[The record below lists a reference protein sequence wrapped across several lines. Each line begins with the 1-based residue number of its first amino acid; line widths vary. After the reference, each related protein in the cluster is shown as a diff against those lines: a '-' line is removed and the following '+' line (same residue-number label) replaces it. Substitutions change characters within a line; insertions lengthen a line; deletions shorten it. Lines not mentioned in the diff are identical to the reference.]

1 MGICKLSTLPDG
13 YIVRLAMT
21 QNRAQLVRAYILSAI
36 VVLVAA
42 LGSFM
47 NVETASVMLSVPPQ
61 KLVATATLTGGTTG
75 GDLKTQ
81 RIQATVTEAQGG
93 TASTILV
100 GPTFATGRVVFSC
113 AACGSTDR
121 VEVQAGTIVTNVNSL
136 SYATLAAA
144 SVTRARPATVAVRA
158 TSTGASWNTG
168 KATVT
173 GINNSP
179 ATQLHVTNPSA
190 IVGGSDVHP
199 AQAIQQSDF
208 DAARSALE
216 TKVTA
221 ALGLALKAK
230 AVEMTYIA
238 DGPPVF
244 TVISDRKVGDQVS
257 TFTMTMTGTIGATAF
272 SDSDARALM
281 RSALAAQVPAGQQL
295 TSDPVDIT
303 WETQKAGANGGVTV
317 KGSAVGYIAPTL
329 STNTLRAGIRG
340 FNPAQARRSL
350 ERAVPGSSAEI
361 QISPFEVPWL
371 PLIAEHISIT
381 VLVQPPGR

>member
-1 MGICKLSTLPDG
+1 MI
-13 YIVRLAMT
+13 
-21 QNRAQLVRAYILSAI
+21 QNRAQLMRACILSAI

-47 NVETASVMLSVPPQ
+47 NMETATVELSVPPQ
-61 KLVATATLTGGTTG
+61 KLVAAATLTGGQTG

-81 RIQATVTEAQGG
+81 HLEATVTEAQGG
-93 TASTILV
+93 TASTELV

-113 AACGSTDR
+113 PACASSVK
-121 VEVQAGTIVTNVNSL
+121 VEVQAGTLVTNINSL
-136 SYATLAAA
+136 GYATLAAA
-144 SVTRARPATVAVRA
+144 TVTRARPATVAVRA

-168 KATVT
+168 KATIT
-173 GINNSP
+173 
-179 ATQLHVTNPSA
+179 ATDNPSTRNLRVTNPSA
-190 IVGGSDVHP
+190 ITGGSDVHP
-199 AQAIQQSDF
+199 AQVIQQSDF

-221 ALGLALKAK
+221 ALGVALKTT
-230 AVEMTYIA
+230 AVQMTYIA
-238 DGPPVF
+238 DGPPAF

-281 RSALAAQVPAGQQL
+281 RSALAAKVPPGQQL

-303 WETQKAGANGGVTV
+303 WETQKAGAHGAVTV
-317 KGSAVGYIAPTL
+317 KGSAVGYVAPTL
-329 STNTLRAGIRG
+329 STNSLRAGIRG
-340 FNPAQARRSL
+340 FNPAEARKSL
-350 ERAVPGSSAEI
+350 ERAVPGSTAEI

-381 VLVQPPGR
+381 VLVRPAGR